1 MKNKF
6 SFSFVVKILI
16 LNFIFFNSVKSQEPF
31 NFNVTEVEILD
42 NGNTFIGKKRGEA
55 TTQK

>member
-42 NGNTFIGKKRGEA
+42 NGNTFIGKKRRSNH
-55 TTQK
+55 TK

>member
-42 NGNTFIGKKRGEA
+42 NGNTFIGKKEESNH
-55 TTQK
+55 TK